1 MPALVAWTGT
11 ALGLSRPPATVLA
24 VAGGLTL
31 LCLLL
36 IHRRWRRLPWSGLLA
51 VTLSGTA
58 LCLLSLGAQ
67 TAVREAGL
75 VPRLAQERATVTL
88 EAVVITDPRVVA
100 TTGPTSTEMVL
111 VRLDVRLGVRSRAAE
126 PGAHPGARLRR
137 RLLEGRALA
146 RDRAHQRAA
155 RRRRRR

>member
-1 MPALVAWTGT
+1 MTVPRDDPASSPAGSAGPSRRPDADRPDADESDAGESEDPGEAESGEPETQPRGVDARLLVPALVAWTGT

-24 VAGGLTL
+24 AAGGLTL

-36 IHRRWRRLPWSGLLA
+36 IHRRWRRLRWSGLLA
-51 VTLSGTA
+51 VTVSGTA

-88 EAVVITDPRVVA
+88 EAVVTTDPRVVA
-100 TTGPTSTEMVL
+100 
-111 VRLDVRLGVRSRAAE
+111 
-126 PGAHPGARLRR
+126 
-137 RLLEGRALA
+137 
-146 RDRAHQRAA
+146 
-155 RRRRRR
+155 